1 MTDSFGH
8 VELDHFRTIIA
19 GRLGLQFDNGRMDR
33 LAEVLRQRLDARGG
47 GTASDYLTTI
57 ASSANGREEL
67 RALATHL
74 TVSET
79 YFFRCADHFRV
90 LDEVALPS
98 LIRVRNSRRQLK
110 LLSAGCA
117 SGEEAYSLAIVLRE
131 HFPEVVGWDV
141 SIVGIDLNPTML
153 AKARAARYSPWSLRE
168 TPEEMRKRCFRSEG
182 ADFLLDESFRRMVS
196 FEERNL
202 AAAGGTDWGTEQFDI
217 IFCRNVMM
225 YLVPDAVRAVVA
237 RLTRAL
243 APAGFLFLSHAE
255 TLRGLS
261 RDFHLRHTHDTFYYQ
276 KREGVEAIPESHSA
290 PVSTVTLLP
299 INSLDISWVDAIRV
313 ASERI
318 NSLSSNRVGN
328 LVEKSSSPTV
338 AEKAIGHPST
348 QFGFIFELL
357 HQERFQAALETLN
370 GLPAV
375 ATADGDAQLLRAVLL
390 SNCGN
395 VSAALTVCEQILSSD
410 DLNAGA
416 HYVAALCR
424 EHAGDLHGAIEHD
437 RAAVYLDPAFAM
449 PHLHLGLLAKRRGD
463 FATSRRELEQARTL
477 LPGEDASRLLLLG
490 GGFGRETLLEFSRA
504 QLRACGETP

>member
-1 MTDSFGH
+1 MDSFGH
-8 VELDHFRTIIA
+8 AELDHFRTIIA
-19 GRLGLQFDNGRMDR
+19 ARLGLQFDNGRMDR

-47 GTASDYLTTI
+47 GTPSAYLASI
-57 ASSANGREEL
+57 ASSANGHEEL

-79 YFFRCADHFRV
+79 YFFRCPDHFRV
-90 LDEVALPS
+90 LREVALPS
-98 LIRVRNSRRQLK
+98 RISARNSHRQLR

-117 SGEEAYSLAIVLRE
+117 SGEEAYSLAILIRE
-131 HFPEVVGWDV
+131 HFPEVAGWDL

-153 AKARAARYSPWSLRE
+153 TKARTGRYSTWSLRE
-168 TPEEMRKRCFRSEG
+168 TSEEMRNRCFHKEG
-182 ADFLLDESFRRMVS
+182 ADFLLDESFRPMVS

-202 AAAGGTDWGTEQFDI
+202 AVESGPHWGVDQFDI

-225 YLVPDAVRAVVA
+225 YMVPDAVRAVVT

-261 RDFHLRHTHDTFYYQ
+261 RDFHLRQTHDTFYYQ
-276 KREGVEAIPESHSA
+276 KREGVEATPQ
-290 PVSTVTLLP
+290 PPSTLAAGSLLP
-299 INSLDISWVDAIRV
+299 VDGLDISWVEAIQI

-318 NSLSSNRVGN
+318 NSLSQN
-328 LVEKSSSPTV
+328 SSSHVETTSSRAPI
-338 AEKAIGHPST
+338 EKETGHLRSA
-348 QFGFIFELL
+348 QFGFVFELL

-370 GLPAV
+370 ALPSAT
-375 ATADGDAQLLRAVLL
+375 TADGDAQLLRAVLL
-390 SNCGN
+390 TNCGN
-395 VSAALTVCEQILSSD
+395 VSAALAVCKQILSSD

-424 EHAGDLHGAIEHD
+424 EHVGDYEGAIEHD
-437 RAAVYLDPAFAM
+437 RAAIYLDSAFAM
-449 PHLHLGLLAKRRGD
+449 PHLHMGLLAKRRGD
-463 FATSRRELEQARTL
+463 LVTSRRELEQARTL

-490 GGFGRETLLEFSRA
+490 GGFGRETLLEFSGA
-504 QLRACGETP
+504 QLSACGGTS

>member
-1 MTDSFGH
+1 MDSFGH
-8 VELDHFRTIIA
+8 AELDQFRTIIA
-19 GRLGLQFDNGRMDR
+19 GRFGLQFDNGRMDR
-33 LAEVLRQRLDARGG
+33 LAEVLRLRLDARGG
-47 GTASDYLTTI
+47 GTASAYLASI
-57 ASSANGREEL
+57 ASSTNGREEL

-74 TVSET
+74 TTSET
-79 YFFRCADHFRV
+79 YFFRCPDHFRV
-90 LDEVALPS
+90 LREVALPS
-98 LIRVRNSRRQLK
+98 RIRARNSRRQLR

-117 SGEEAYSLAIVLRE
+117 SGEEAYSLAMLLKE
-131 HFPEVVGWDV
+131 HFPEVEGWDLT
-141 SIVGIDLNPTML
+141 IMGIDINPTML

-168 TPEEMRKRCFRSEG
+168 TSEEMRNRCFRKEG
-182 ADFLLDESFRRMVS
+182 ADFLLDENFRRIVS

-202 AAAGGTDWGTEQFDI
+202 AVEGGIDWGVEQFDI

-225 YLVPDAVRAVVA
+225 YLIPDAIRAVVT

-276 KREGVEAIPESHSA
+276 KREGVEAILEPPSVPA
-290 PVSTVTLLP
+290 PAPLLP
-299 INSLDISWVDAIRV
+299 IASLDISWVDAIRV
-313 ASERI
+313 ASEHI
-318 NSLSSNRVGN
+318 NSLSQNSGDHA
-328 LVEKSSSPTV
+328 KASSSPTIP
-338 AEKAIGHPST
+338 EKTTGHPSA
-348 QFGFIFELL
+348 QFGFVFELL
-357 HQERFQAALETLN
+357 HQERFQGALEVFN
-370 GLPAV
+370 GLPSA

-395 VSAALTVCEQILSSD
+395 VSAAQTVCEQILSSD

-424 EHAGDLHGAIEHD
+424 EHVGDHDGAVEHD
-437 RAAVYLDPAFAM
+437 RAAIYLDPAFAM

-463 FATSRRELEQARTL
+463 LDMSRRELEQARTL

-504 QLRACGETP
+504 QLSACGGTP

>member
-33 LAEVLRQRLDARGG
+33 LEEVLRQRLDARGG

-261 RDFHLRHTHDTFYYQ
+261 RDFHLRHTHNTVHYQ
-276 KREGVEAIPESHSA
+276 KREGVQAIPESHSA
-290 PVSTVTLLP
+290 PVSAPLLP
-299 INSLDISWVDAIRV
+299 IGSPDISWVDAIRV
-313 ASERI
+313 ASDRI
-318 NSLSSNRVGN
+318 NSLSQNSSNH
-328 LVEKSSSPTV
+328 VETSSAALTENRP
-338 AEKAIGHPST
+338 AST
-348 QFGFIFELL
+348 QFGFVFELL

-370 GLPAV
+370 GLPSA
-375 ATADGDAQLLRAVLL
+375 ATADCDAQDVRAV
-390 SNCGN
+390 
-395 VSAALTVCEQILSSD
+395 
-410 DLNAGA
+410 
-416 HYVAALCR
+416 
-424 EHAGDLHGAIEHD
+424 
-437 RAAVYLDPAFAM
+437 F
-449 PHLHLGLLAKRRGD
+449 
-463 FATSRRELEQARTL
+463 F
-477 LPGEDASRLLLLG
+477 
-490 GGFGRETLLEFSRA
+490 
-504 QLRACGETP
+504 